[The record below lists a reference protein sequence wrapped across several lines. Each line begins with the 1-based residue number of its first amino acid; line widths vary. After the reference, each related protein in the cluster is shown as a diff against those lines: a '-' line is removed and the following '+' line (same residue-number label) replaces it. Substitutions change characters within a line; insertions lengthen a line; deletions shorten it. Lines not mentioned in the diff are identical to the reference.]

1 MNPVG
6 VSNSALG
13 CGRASID
20 MEKNCEDWFT
30 EDALDVLRRYFARH
44 VYRDGLTS
52 RGWCVPRGAGNDRAI
67 PIPIGS

>member
-1 MNPVG
+1 
-6 VSNSALG
+6 
-13 CGRASID
+13 